1 MKCIIPLIYNQFQPV
16 VTDSH
21 GHKSSTW
28 KAAKIIGNSTTFIT
42 QLIQELAQK
51 EQQMAPGPKI
61 FVAGHG
67 WIKGGSTGVAQG
79 GHKPSQHVPAFAPG
93 KHEL

>member
-1 MKCIIPLIYNQFQPV
+1 MYNPTYNQLKPV

-28 KAAKIIGNSTTFIT
+28 KAGNSTTFST
-42 QLIQELAQK
+42 QLIQELDQK
-51 EQQMAPGPKI
+51 EQQMAPGPS